1 MDGLDGTGLQLD
13 GLDWFKT
20 FIGDQKLKKILYRQ
34 LEKVIFPAVTMRL
47 TLRFNAKVS
56 QVVCTYSIGLLVRS
70 DGKTTV
76 KGDA

>member
-34 LEKVIFPAVTMRL
+34 LEKVIFPAVTMRH
-47 TLRFNAKVS
+47 TEQNIK
-56 QVVCTYSIGLLVRS
+56 
-70 DGKTTV
+70 
-76 KGDA
+76 

>member
-34 LEKVIFPAVTMRL
+34 LEKVIFPAVTMRHTTPYL
-47 TLRFNAKVS
+47 WL
-56 QVVCTYSIGLLVRS
+56 SIP
-70 DGKTTV
+70 
-76 KGDA
+76 

>member
-34 LEKVIFPAVTMRL
+34 LEKVIFSAVTMRY
-47 TLRFNAKVS
+47 RSKRKVCLEWLS
-56 QVVCTYSIGLLVRS
+56 LSVTGMEKIAQ
-70 DGKTTV
+70 KQ
-76 KGDA
+76 

>member
-34 LEKVIFPAVTMRL
+34 LEKVIFPAVTMRPIL
-47 TLRFNAKVS
+47 T
-56 QVVCTYSIGLLVRS
+56 VCLALFGGKEYSGN
-70 DGKTTV
+70 
-76 KGDA
+76 

>member
-34 LEKVIFPAVTMRL
+34 LEKVIFPAMTMRPNQIS
-47 TLRFNAKVS
+47 FPS
-56 QVVCTYSIGLLVRS
+56 VVFRRGKKVRS
-70 DGKTTV
+70 VFGVCKAN
-76 KGDA
+76 GGEI

>member
-34 LEKVIFPAVTMRL
+34 LEKVIFPAVTMR
-47 TLRFNAKVS
+47 RRVFVS
-56 QVVCTYSIGLLVRS
+56 TNS
-70 DGKTTV
+70 
-76 KGDA
+76 A

>member
-47 TLRFNAKVS
+47 MSFCS
-56 QVVCTYSIGLLVRS
+56 QRS
-70 DGKTTV
+70 YRGSAS
-76 KGDA
+76 GDS

>member
-34 LEKVIFPAVTMRL
+34 LEKVIFPAVTMRRIL
-47 TLRFNAKVS
+47 KKGHKKNIICNATSMVS
-56 QVVCTYSIGLLVRS
+56 SMYTTTTDDAKS
-70 DGKTTV
+70 DR
-76 KGDA
+76 

>member
-34 LEKVIFPAVTMRL
+34 LEKVIFPAVTMR
-47 TLRFNAKVS
+47 RWPVS
-56 QVVCTYSIGLLVRS
+56 KMIPGHKSVWCQKSEHVMGLVE
-70 DGKTTV
+70 G
-76 KGDA
+76 

>member
-34 LEKVIFPAVTMRL
+34 LEKVIFPAVTMRHKARKIFIAVSHSFL
-47 TLRFNAKVS
+47 TL
-56 QVVCTYSIGLLVRS
+56 
-70 DGKTTV
+70 
-76 KGDA
+76 